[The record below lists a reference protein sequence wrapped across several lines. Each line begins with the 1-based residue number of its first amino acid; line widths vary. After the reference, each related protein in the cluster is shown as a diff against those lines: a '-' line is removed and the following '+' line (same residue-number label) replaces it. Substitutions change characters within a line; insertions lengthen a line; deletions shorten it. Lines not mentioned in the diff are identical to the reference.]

1 MSVPLYQE
9 AVGHFLAGISLSM
22 GDRYF
27 SKNAS
32 RHSEVRRNI
41 KLEQVTALHY
51 LTENSGDQDLNS
63 SPDYHKSIMKAR
75 EYFMSQGERF
85 ESGKRASL
93 AERIYNFKNNERI
106 NPLSI
111 GRKLG
116 VAFALELSMD
126 AIVESSQLM
135 WGRGNGLEAFGESFI
150 QTPAFLAG
158 LMTGKGV
165 LYIKDLFR
173 SKEERE
179 LNQMAEELTTDGKVL
194 AIVQNYSP
202 TQYVKALESAEI
214 MEDSTDESK
223 RTYRLGELKD
233 RAVKAIDVA
242 GERVGSEV
250 IRGYNELKEAT
261 LGKLQARIEAKKAAE
276 KQRKTR
282 LKGSYDKY

>member
-1 MSVPLYQE
+1 
-9 AVGHFLAGISLSM
+9 
-22 GDRYF
+22 
-27 SKNAS
+27 
-32 RHSEVRRNI
+32 
-41 KLEQVTALHY
+41 
-51 LTENSGDQDLNS
+51 
-63 SPDYHKSIMKAR
+63 
-75 EYFMSQGERF
+75 
-85 ESGKRASL
+85 
-93 AERIYNFKNNERI
+93 
-106 NPLSI
+106 
-111 GRKLG
+111 
-116 VAFALELSMD
+116 
-126 AIVESSQLM
+126 
-135 WGRGNGLEAFGESFI
+135 
-150 QTPAFLAG
+150 
-158 LMTGKGV
+158 
-165 LYIKDLFR
+165 
-173 SKEERE
+173 
-179 LNQMAEELTTDGKVL
+179 MAEELTTDGKVL